1 MGKDEQ
7 IFEISTGHNELHKM
21 TLNVLGICCPSKVSL
36 IKRLLQPL
44 CGVEQVSVYVPS
56 KIVTVLHD
64 LSLIQPAEL
73 GTNLV
78 MHTANLEMLCELMG
92 ICS

>member
-7 IFEISTGHNELHKM
+7 IFEISAGHNELHKT
-21 TLNVLGICCPSKVSL
+21 TLTVLGICCPSEVPL
-36 IKRLLQPL
+36 IERLLQPL
-44 CGVEQVSVYVPS
+44 RGVERVSVNVPS
-56 KIVTVLHD
+56 KTVTVLHD

-92 ICS
+92 IFS